1 MHQPNSQMPSINLSQ
16 NPLRMTKHVRM
27 VENAE
32 KCLIS
37 LLARQM
43 GQMADGTFDALPLSE
58 FGFSFRHSRVS
69 SAWLSVS
76 WSELFIG
83 CVVRIKIHC
92 LFVQAS
98 SLFLLYQAP
107 HKQITQIVLTANFLT
122 HAITISFHMKWI
134 PLGVCFWEVEKCRI
148 QNGCW
153 KINVGCMC
161 VCVQQID
168 SALAQTNVS
177 VERFVWILIRINAS
191 RCRKACLTWNRCAN
205 VQYFL
210 SHVPFGSPFSI
221 NRWVKLHS
229 ALEYSPKTMA
239 QLQICCCDA

>member
-32 KCLIS
+32 KWLIS

-83 CVVRIKIHC
+83 CVVRIKIQC

-107 HKQITQIVLTANFLT
+107 HKQIPNTLYQ
-122 HAITISFHMKWI
+122 
-134 PLGVCFWEVEKCRI
+134 
-148 QNGCW
+148 
-153 KINVGCMC
+153 
-161 VCVQQID
+161 QQIF
-168 SALAQTNVS
+168 SHMQS
-177 VERFVWILIRINAS
+177 QFRF
-191 RCRKACLTWNRCAN
+191 TWNGFHWDY
-205 VQYFL
+205 VFE
-210 SHVPFGSPFSI
+210 
-221 NRWVKLHS
+221 KLKN
-229 ALEYSPKTMA
+229 AEFKMVVGK
-239 QLQICCCDA
+239 